1 MGDLWDRFAA
11 TGKVEDYLEYRRK
24 GEDKNC
30 GIQYR
35 SDGDGS
41 LSDSYRG
48 VRQADYNSDKGE
60 GENHGLC

>member
-24 GEDKNC
+24 GEDENC
-30 GIQYR
+30 GIQYC

-41 LSDSYRG
+41 LGDSYWG
-48 VRQADYNSDKGE
+48 VRQAGDHTDKGE
-60 GENHGLC
+60 GKDYSLC